1 MLGHKL
7 SRKTGEL
14 VDLTRKKKVDVLCF
28 QETRW
33 KGSKGSS
40 LREGLRF
47 FRDGADGKINEV
59 GFILKEEHFVCPL
72 A

>member
-14 VDLTRKKKVDVLCF
+14 VDNAKEEVLCFLCF
-28 QETRW
+28 QETGW

-47 FRDGADGKINEV
+47 FRHGADGKINEV

>member
-1 MLGHKL
+1 MLGQKL

-28 QETRW
+28 QETGW

-40 LREGLRF
+40 LGEGLRF
-47 FRDGADGKINEV
+47 FRHGADGKINKV
-59 GFILKEEHFVCPL
+59 GFLLKEEHLVCRL